1 MESIDWGDVIQ
12 IAILV
17 VLLVLAFTRYIF
29 IRVLRWLLGGGTD
42 ELLDKWVDRGLGT
55 FLSVVIGYKD
65 EKKKKGRKDD

>member
-42 ELLDKWVDRGLGT
+42 ELLDKWADRGLGT
-55 FLSVVIGYKD
+55 FLSVVFGYKD
-65 EKKKKGRKDD
+65 EKKKKRRKDE

>member
-1 MESIDWGDVIQ
+1 MESIDWGAVIQ

-29 IRVLRWLLGGGTD
+29 IRVLRGLLGGGTD
-42 ELLDKWVDRGLGT
+42 ELLDKWADRGLGT
-55 FLSVVIGYKD
+55 FLSVFIGYKD